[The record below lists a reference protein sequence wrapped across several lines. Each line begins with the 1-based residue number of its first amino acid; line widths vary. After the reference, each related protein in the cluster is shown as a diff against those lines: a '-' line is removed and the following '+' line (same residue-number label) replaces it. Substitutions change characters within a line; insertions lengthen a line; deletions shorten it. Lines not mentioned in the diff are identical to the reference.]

1 MDLHQITDGMSGC
14 FAVRTSSGT
23 LYSIDLDSTPRKIV
37 RLAEDRPPTEDYA
50 DLSVSKLRKDGTE
63 IPLLAIGRLTVGEP
77 AQLVLDVRGD
87 GVVTV
92 RETTP
97 VLSIRQL
104 SGDA

>member
-1 MDLHQITDGMSGC
+1 MDLQQISDDMSGS

-23 LYSIDLDSTPRKIV
+23 LYSVDLDSTPRKIV
-37 RLAEDRPPTEDYA
+37 RLAEDRPPVEDYVQ
-50 DLSVSKLRKDGTE
+50 LSASKLRMDGDE
-63 IPLLAIGRLTVGEP
+63 IPLLAIGNLTVGER

-104 SGDA
+104 SGGV

>member
-1 MDLHQITDGMSGC
+1 MDLQQITDDMSGC

-23 LYSIDLDSTPRKIV
+23 LYSVDLDSRPRKIV

-50 DLSVSKLRKDGTE
+50 DLSVSKLRRDGDE
-63 IPLLAIGRLTVGEP
+63 IPLLAIGKLAVGET

-97 VLSIRQL
+97 VLSIRLL